1 MILREE
7 PFVTARDSIEFHV
20 YLMVW
25 REGRLN
31 RMVDIETFA
40 LPGDA
45 SEDHQVEQR

>member
-20 YLMVW
+20 YLMIW

-40 LPGDA
+40 LPGDDSVA
-45 SEDHQVEQR
+45 HQVEQR